1 MDLLEPIL
9 RDLYAFVGSIFA
21 PDRIIHVAKVIFTVV
36 IILLVTR
43 FANRLIGK
51 VFRALFTPKK
61 DDPKYAG
68 RAKWAKTAV
77 PLMENVSKWLI
88 MVLSLFFILSAIGVP
103 LKALLA
109 SAGVAGLAIGF
120 GARNLIADVIAGFFL
135 MFEGLVRVGDYIKV
149 GKVRGRIVSVGLRV
163 IQVRRYNGQLW
174 VIPNGKLA
182 NGKLENFANY
192 SREYMRAIVKVG
204 VAYEQDVRRAMRLLK
219 EVGKKWYQDHQDLAL
234 DEPKVTGIITFDE
247 SRCIIRIACKVKP
260 LKHWRAQRQIRL
272 LIKDAFE
279 SEGIEIPFS
288 RSVIYFKGIEG
299 TRGERNLYSFIQSE
313 AEEAEEEE
321 GILLEEGP
329 GAQSEKQL

>member
-1 MDLLEPIL
+1 MDILEPIL
-9 RDLYAFVGSIFA
+9 RDLYAIVGSIFSL
-21 PDRIIHVAKVIFTVV
+21 DRVIHIVKIIFTVI
-36 IILLVTR
+36 IILLLTR
-43 FANRLIGK
+43 FANRLVGR

-61 DDPKYAG
+61 DDPRYAE
-68 RAKWAKTAV
+68 RAKWAKTAI

-120 GARNLIADVIAGFFL
+120 GAREFIADVIAGFFL
-135 MFEGLVRVGDYIKV
+135 LFEGLVRVGDYVKV
-149 GKVRGRIVSVGLRV
+149 GDVRGRIVNVGLRV
-163 IQVRRYNGQLW
+163 VQVRRYNGQLW
-174 VIPNGKLA
+174 VIPNGKLE
-182 NGKLENFANY
+182 KFANY

-219 EVGKKWYQDHQDLAL
+219 EVGQQWYQDHQDLAL

-299 TRGERNLYSFIQSE
+299 VQGERNLYSFIQSE